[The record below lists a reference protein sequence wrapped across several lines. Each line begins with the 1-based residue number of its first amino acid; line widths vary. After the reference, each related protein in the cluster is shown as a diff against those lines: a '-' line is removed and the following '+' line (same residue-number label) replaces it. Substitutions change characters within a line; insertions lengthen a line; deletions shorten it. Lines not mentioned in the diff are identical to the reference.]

1 MKTTEQFL
9 NENGLNWNVTKERL
23 VIPKFHQESSNERG
37 VCLYE
42 TELTD
47 YFGIVRE
54 DTGEVFTTVKEG
66 YTPTQNSTIIDTMQS
81 IAGNNDLIITK
92 ALAINGGRKI
102 LVQMQK
108 PDNIVNIGGQETKQ
122 YVYAINSH
130 DGTSALKFGFMNQVI
145 FCQNQFAWMSNNGLK
160 GYVHKQSIQDKV
172 SNLPEILNFDGQ
184 EERIAQ
190 LQEMSMS
197 STYYGGI
204 EMFIDYMTGIDSTL
218 EGWTDSCSTR
228 KLNIRNDL
236 RLCIE
241 SELNRVGRNKWG
253 LFNGVTKYTSHY
265 KSIPNRLNGR
275 EESIYSGSGQ
285 KMNDKAFNWL
295 SKN

>member
-1 MKTTEQFL
+1 MKSTEQIL

-23 VIPKFHQESSNERG
+23 MYAGECTPSANNGLHH
-37 VCLYE
+37 
-42 TELTD
+42 TD
-47 YFGIVRE
+47 YYGIVRE

-92 ALAINGGRKI
+92 AVPINGGRKI

-108 PDNIVNIGGQETKQ
+108 PDNTVDIGGQETKQ

-130 DGTSALKFGFMNQVI
+130 DGTSALKFGFMNQVV

-172 SNLPEILNFDGQ
+172 DNLPEILNFDGQ

-190 LQEMSMS
+190 LQEMSMNP
-197 STYYGGI
+197 TYHSEI
-204 EMFIDYMTGIDSTL
+204 LRFIDYMTGIDSTL
-218 EGWTDSCSTR
+218 EGWPDNCSTR
-228 KLNIRNDL
+228 KLNIRDDL
-236 RLCIE
+236 QLCVE

-253 LFNGVTKYTSHY
+253 LFNGVTKYTSHS
-265 KSIPNRLNGR
+265 KSIPNRENGR
-275 EESIYSGSGQ
+275 EESVYTGSGQ
-285 KMNDKAFNWL
+285 KMNDNAFKWL
-295 SKN
+295 VNEGN